1 MLQLWKFKKIWVRQM
16 VYISFKIWIKTKKEY
31 PLYLTSTEFIIQCC
45 VSNAPY
51 SINPFLILSWR
62 MSLLPLSLPN
72 SLHEPL
78 ISLPSSHLYRNYV
91 RKELISPMRWKNA
104 WIQHL
109 CLIHFLSLIHFYI
122 HPRFCLIS
130 RLMLF
135 ITVPWVSSKIFLL
148 FLVTCL
154 VWDSSIKEDLKSK
167 SRWREETGEKEAGVE
182 RG

>member
-1 MLQLWKFKKIWVRQM
+1 MNKNKKRIPFISNIHRIYHTMPCLKCTLLHKF
-16 VYISFKIWIKTKKEY
+16 F
-31 PLYLTSTEFIIQCC
+31 
-45 VSNAPY
+45 PY
-51 SINPFLILSWR
+51 SCWR
-62 MSLLPLSLPN
+62 MSLLPLSLPT

-78 ISLPSSHLYRNYV
+78 MSLPSSHLYPNYIC
-91 RKELISPMRWKNA
+91 KELISPIRWENA

-130 RLMLF
+130 KLMLF
-135 ITVPWVSSKIFLL
+135 ITVPWVSSKTFLM
-148 FLVTCL
+148 FLVTGL

-167 SRWREETGEKEAGVE
+167 SRWREETGKKEVGVE